1 MADLTA
7 PPKTHYSDPMKRTN
21 RTLLLLESLKPF
33 QLLSMGF
40 FSYVVLGLALLALP
54 AAQTVPVPWVD
65 NLFTVVSAMS
75 TTGLSTVSVA
85 DSYTFFGEFVVL
97 VLMQLGGLGY
107 MTITSFII
115 LSRKERLSGVRH
127 GILSTQFALPQGF
140 WISQFVRHIVLF
152 TLVIETLGALCLYVQ
167 FARAGVSE
175 PLWSAVFHS
184 VSSFATAGFS
194 LNNNSLEG
202 FRDHVAV
209 NATIGTLCYLGAIG
223 FIVLQDAFMAC
234 TRKGHRITFT
244 SKTILL
250 MTALVLLVSAPVL
263 MFFEPEI
270 RHLPWPE
277 RICVSVFQIMTA
289 SSTAGFNTIPI
300 GTLSAASLTVIIVS
314 MVIGASPSGTGGGIK
329 TTSFS
334 ALLGILVSILRGRT
348 EEITFFKRTIPT
360 YRLMN
365 AVASVTLYVLVLWGG
380 IFLLSLSERQDYL
393 KLVFEASSALGTVG
407 LSMGITSALTGAGK
421 LIITALMFLGRVG
434 PLTLGMAFFHSSYTC
449 AARPNDDLVT

>member
-1 MADLTA
+1 
-7 PPKTHYSDPMKRTN
+7 MKRAFN
-21 RTLLLLESLKPF
+21 LRLFLESLKPF

-40 FSYVVLGLALLALP
+40 FSYVVFGLALLSLP
-54 AAQTVPVPWVD
+54 ASQAVPVSLAD

-75 TTGLSTVSVA
+75 TTGLTTISVS
-85 DSYTFFGEFVVL
+85 DSYSFFGELVIL

-107 MTITSFII
+107 MTITSFLI
-115 LSRKERLSGVRH
+115 LSRKDRLSGVRH

-140 WISQFVRHIVLF
+140 WISQFVQHIVIF
-152 TLVIETLGALCLYVQ
+152 TVVIEALGAIPLYFQ
-167 FARAGVSE
+167 FAKAGIPS
-175 PLWSAVFHS
+175 PLWSAAFHS

-202 FRDHVAV
+202 FRDNVTV
-209 NATIGTLCYLGAIG
+209 NCVIGCLCYLGAIG
-223 FIVLQDAFMAC
+223 FIVLQDAYLAC
-234 TRKGHRITFT
+234 TRRGHRITFT
-244 SKTILL
+244 SKTILII
-250 MTALVLLVSAPVL
+250 TAAVLVVSAPVL
-263 MFFEPEI
+263 VFCEPEI
-270 RHLPWPE
+270 VRLPWPE

-289 SSTAGFNTIPI
+289 SSTAGFNTVPI

-334 ALLGILVSILRGRT
+334 ALVGVLVSILRGRT

-365 AVASVTLYVLVLWGG
+365 AVASVTLYVIVLWLGV
-380 IFLLSLSERQDYL
+380 FLLSLTERQDYL

-407 LSMGITSALTGAGK
+407 LSMGITSSLTFAGK

-434 PLTLGMAFFHSSYTC
+434 PLTLGMAFFHASGTRSV
-449 AARPNDDLVT
+449 RPRDDLVT

>member
-1 MADLTA
+1 
-7 PPKTHYSDPMKRTN
+7 MKRAFSL
-21 RTLLLLESLKPF
+21 RLFLESLKPF

-40 FSYVVLGLALLALP
+40 FSYVVFGLALLSLP
-54 AAQTVPVPWVD
+54 ASQAVPVSLAD

-75 TTGLSTVSVA
+75 TTGLTTVSVS
-85 DSYTFFGEFVVL
+85 DSYTFFGELVIL

-107 MTITSFII
+107 MTITSFLI
-115 LSRKERLSGVRH
+115 LSRKDRLSGVRH

-140 WISQFVRHIVLF
+140 WISQFVQHIVIF
-152 TLVIETLGALCLYVQ
+152 TVVIEALGAIPLYFQ
-167 FARAGVSE
+167 FAKAGIPS

-202 FRDHVAV
+202 FRDNVTV
-209 NATIGTLCYLGAIG
+209 NCVIGCLCYLGAIG
-223 FIVLQDAFMAC
+223 FIVLQDAYLAC
-234 TRKGHRITFT
+234 TRRGHRITFT

-250 MTALVLLVSAPVL
+250 ITAAVLVVSAPVL
-263 MFFEPEI
+263 IFCEPEI
-270 RHLPWPE
+270 ARLPWPE

-289 SSTAGFNTIPI
+289 SSTAGFNTVPI

-334 ALLGILVSILRGRT
+334 ALVGVLVSILRGRT

-365 AVASVTLYVLVLWGG
+365 AVASVTLYVIVLWLGV
-380 IFLLSLSERQDYL
+380 FLLSLTERQDYL

-407 LSMGITSALTGAGK
+407 LSMGITSSLTFAGK
-421 LIITALMFLGRVG
+421 LVITALMFLGRVG
-434 PLTLGMAFFHSSYTC
+434 PLTLGMAFFHASGTRSVC
-449 AARPNDDLVT
+449 PRDDLVT